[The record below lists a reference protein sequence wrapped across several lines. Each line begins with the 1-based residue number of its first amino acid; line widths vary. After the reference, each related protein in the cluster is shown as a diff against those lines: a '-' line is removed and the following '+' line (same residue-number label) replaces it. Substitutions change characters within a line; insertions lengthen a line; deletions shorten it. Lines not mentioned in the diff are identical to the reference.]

1 MTTTPSRDERLAAET
16 PVRDRVAYFWQL
28 LSTEHVRIRV
38 DLRREIGHDAPD
50 GPTVYWDCS
59 SFSNDVAKALLAEC
73 LAVSA
78 SDGVQGSI
86 PDGRQPALEIIEQN
100 CWDLRCVSLP
110 TGAGDADIGWEIVE
124 HHMAPPK
131 ERIIGR
137 GNSPMKAFNEALGAP
152 ENVCQPP
159 ESGER

>member
-1 MTTTPSRDERLAAET
+1 MTTTPSRDEMLARLAKLRAANEAAT
-16 PVRDRVAYFWQL
+16 SWGAAVGARSEEIRDL
-28 LSTEHVRIRV
+28 E
-38 DLRREIGHDAPD
+38 RR
-50 GPTVYWDCS
+50 
-59 SFSNDVAKALLAEC
+59 

-137 GNSPMKAFNEALGAP
+137 GNSPMKALNEALGAP

>member
-1 MTTTPSRDERLAAET
+1 MTPTPSRDEMLALADELLGWHDCADGDVDAGNGHFRLVTISDPDQQRRNLRATLRDAA
-16 PVRDRVAYFWQL
+16 RL
-28 LSTEHVRIRV
+28 LR
-38 DLRREIGHDAPD
+38 
-50 GPTVYWDCS
+50 
-59 SFSNDVAKALLAEC
+59 

-78 SDGVQGSI
+78 SDGVQPSI
-86 PDGRQPALEIIEQN
+86 PDGGQPALEIIEQN

-137 GNSPMKAFNEALGAP
+137 GNSPMEALNEALGAP
-152 ENVCQPP
+152 ENVSQPP